1 MGEFFIGRGPFFSKN
16 KFFIGRGPFFSKK
29 NVYQIDYLRV
39 LLFSIIMVSVGIITL
54 GGAF

>member
-1 MGEFFIGRGPFFSKN
+1 MGEFFIGRGIFFSKN

-39 LLFSIIMVSVGIITL
+39 LLFSTIMVSVGIITL